1 MIDKSILKR
10 VIKKRKSSSHKG
22 DFGRVL
28 VIGGSIDYVGAAA
41 LAGLSALAV
50 LRSGADLVKIAAP
63 EKVAWAINCISPDLI
78 TSKLKGDFLSLK
90 NYEQIKK
97 LIDKNEVILIGPGI
111 GIRDETKKLIK
122 KIIKNNK
129 NKLKVVD
136 ADAIKMIDLNEID
149 NAIIT
154 PHKKEFEILLGNS
167 KLSQKNFQKKL
178 RNNVVLLKGSI
189 DYIFSKNK
197 REANKTGNPGMTVG
211 GTGDVL
217 AGLCAGFLAQSR
229 NLFDSACAAAYVCGK
244 AGDNLEKRMGYG
256 FIASDLIG
264 EICAVTNTQN

>member
-1 MIDKSILKR
+1 MINKGILRK

-50 LRSGADLVKIAAP
+50 LRSGADLVTIAAP
-63 EKVAWAINCISPDLI
+63 DKVAWAINCISPDLI
-78 TSKLKGDFLSLK
+78 TSKLKGDFLNLK
-90 NYEQIKK
+90 NYDEIQK
-97 LIDKNEVILIGPGI
+97 LIDKNDVVLIGPGI
-111 GIRDETKKLIK
+111 GLRDETKDLIK

-136 ADAIKMIDLNEID
+136 ADAIKMIDLNEVD

-154 PHKKEFEILLGNS
+154 PHKKEFEILLEDSGLN
-167 KLSQKNFQKKL
+167 QKNFQEKL
-178 RNNVVLLKGSI
+178 KNNVILLKGSV
-189 DYIFSKNK
+189 DHIFSKNK

-217 AGLCAGFLAQSR
+217 AGLCAGFLAKSR

-244 AGDNLEKRMGYG
+244 AGDNLEKRTGYG

-264 EICAVTNTQN
+264 EICVVVNT